1 MKALT
6 ATSSQAEEIETF
18 EQFMVI
24 AGKDSYLGML
34 LSKDL
39 FEWFCDQIKVD
50 NAPDIYNWYVSGG
63 AQAADLHNKLMEAQ
77 RTIASRDEMLL
88 KVQAELRQ
96 VIASRDDWESETHSL
111 RIHTAAQR
119 EEIDHLREQVQE
131 MKIKLY
137 DMAVAA
143 GRL

>member
-6 ATSSQAEEIETF
+6 ATSSKAEEIETF
-18 EQFMVI
+18 EQFRVI
-24 AGKDSYLGML
+24 AGKDSYLSLL
-34 LSKDL
+34 LSEKL
-39 FEWFCDQIKVD
+39 FQWFCDEIRVD
-50 NAPDIYNWYVSGG
+50 NCPDIYQWYVGSG
-63 AQAADLHNKLMEAQ
+63 QAITKLNNDLADAQ

-119 EEIDHLREQVQE
+119 EEIDHLREQIRE